1 MTMDEHQQRYESH
14 QKRKRGVL
22 IDIMRARHSD
32 RMFADGLV
40 PDDALAEVLEA
51 AQLAPSSC
59 DRHAVATQV
68 VTGRDDKALLG
79 GLLVGGVGWI
89 HRAPVIV
96 LLFAEPAAYKAPGEI
111 AFMPWLD
118 TGFLAENMLLA
129 ATAAGLAS
137 AYCNPA
143 VRPAHKPLFE
153 TVYGGRLFG
162 GAVALGQPLPPDWVF
177 ESG

>member
-1 MTMDEHQQRYESH
+1 MNDPWQLRYSDH
-14 QKRKRGVL
+14 QKRKRAVL

-32 RMFADGLV
+32 RMFADGPI

-51 AQLAPSSC
+51 AALAPSSC
-59 DRHAVATQV
+59 DRQAVGWRT

-89 HRAPVIV
+89 HRATVVV
-96 LLFAEPAAYKAPGEI
+96 LLFAEPAAYKAPGEL

-118 TGFLAENMLLA
+118 FGVVIENALLA
-129 ATAAGLAS
+129 ATAAGLAA

-153 TVYGGRLFG
+153 AAFGDRLFG
-162 GAVALGQPLPPDWVF
+162 GAVALGQPLPPGWIF
-177 ESG
+177 EDA